1 MGKLQRLKLLRRT
14 LRSLPTTITR
24 IPVPTTTMAPSYS
37 LGFNPALYSHLLGR
51 STGITNLEAFLLGF
65 YYPKPVKAL
74 PTNVSTKDS
83 LCRADTRETGF
94 SKSGKVV
101 KVAKRL
107 PRPLFR
113 DYRRTAAVPSSREI
127 PGLKCSYLKYCF
139 LHTVPETKPI
149 GSGLWSPGATVS

>member
-74 PTNVSTKDS
+74 PTNVSTQIRS
-83 LCRADTRETGF
+83 AGPTRA
-94 SKSGKVV
+94 
-101 KVAKRL
+101 RL
-107 PRPLFR
+107 GL
-113 DYRRTAAVPSSREI
+113 ASR
-127 PGLKCSYLKYCF
+127 GRLSR
-139 LHTVPETKPI
+139 
-149 GSGLWSPGATVS
+149 